1 MADNGIFSSLDKL
14 GLGML
19 SDMDLYQEE
28 KQVTKNVVNTPV
40 DVNKKFN
47 EEDMLFDKT
56 FKCPVC
62 DSDFKSK
69 VVRTGKARMIGA
81 DADLRPKYEDFDPIK
96 YDSIVCSHCGY
107 AALTRFFSHISPA
120 QIKFIRTNISP
131 FFKGVNENLSLYS
144 YDEAVTRYEL
154 ALANS
159 VIKKGRASEIA
170 YTCLKLAWLK
180 RGAAENLGDNVQD
193 KEAELKKLKNEE
205 KQYLVKAYEGFS
217 NAMAKEIFPIC
228 GMDEWTYV
236 YLVAELGYECE
247 DYTKSMKLLS
257 DLVVAKNATPKL
269 KDKAREL
276 RKLMQNKM

>member
-19 SDMDLYQEE
+19 SDMNLYEDE
-28 KQVTKNVVNTPV
+28 KQTSRNVVQNNV
-40 DVNKKFN
+40 AVNKKIN

-81 DADLRPKYEDFDPIK
+81 DPDLRPRYEDFDPIK

-107 AALTRFFSHISPA
+107 AALTRFFSHISTA

-131 FFKGVNENLSLYS
+131 FFKGIDDNLSTYS
-144 YDEAVTRYEL
+144 YEEAVTRYEL
-154 ALANS
+154 ALANA

-170 YTCLKLAWLK
+170 YTCLKIAWLK
-180 RGAAENLGDNVQD
+180 RGAAENLSDDIKD
-193 KEAELKKLKNEE
+193 KEAEIQKLKNEE
-205 KQYLVKAYEGFS
+205 KQYIVKAYEGFS
-217 NAMAKEIFPIC
+217 NAMTKEVFPIC

-257 DLVVAKNATPKL
+257 DLVVSKNATPKL

-276 RKLMQNKM
+276 RKLMQNKV